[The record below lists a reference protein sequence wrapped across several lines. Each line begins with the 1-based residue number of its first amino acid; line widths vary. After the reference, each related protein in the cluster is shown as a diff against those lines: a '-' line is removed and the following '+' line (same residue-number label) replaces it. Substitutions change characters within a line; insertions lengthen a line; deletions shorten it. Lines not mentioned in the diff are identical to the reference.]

1 MSRTNDVIT
10 QSLIAKLPPGFALAK
25 RGGVIDAI
33 YSGFA
38 RSLSEGEE
46 AAERLVN
53 EIDPRAANYLLHDFE
68 RVLGAD
74 PCGRDFNVST
84 TAQRQR
90 RAHQRW
96 TATGGQS
103 IPYFIEI
110 ARNLGVDIRIEEFW
124 PSIAN
129 DMVAGTPLI
138 PEGEQFIWRVKL
150 KLAKPVFF
158 ISGSSEAWER
168 LYDFALSDV
177 ECVLRRLKPAHTTL
191 VFFYQEQKNGSD

>member
-1 MSRTNDVIT
+1 MSRTPADIR

-38 RSLSEGEE
+38 HSLSEGEE

-53 EIDPRAANYLLHDFE
+53 EIDPRAANYLLDDFE
-68 RVLGAD
+68 RVLSAD

-110 ARNLGVDIRIEEFW
+110 TRNLGVDIRIEEFW

-129 DMVAGTPLI
+129 DMVAGDYLV
-138 PEGEQFIWRVKL
+138 PEGDQFIWRVHL
-150 KLAKPVFF
+150 KLVDPVFF
-158 ISGSSEAWER
+158 IAGNAEAFER
-168 LYDFALSDV
+168 LYDFSINDV

-191 VFFYQEQKNGSD
+191 VFYYQEKING

>member
-1 MSRTNDVIT
+1 MSRTHATIK

-25 RGGVIDAI
+25 RDGVIDAI

-38 RSLSEGEE
+38 RSLAEGEE
-46 AAERLVN
+46 AAEMLVN
-53 EIDPRAANYLLHDFE
+53 EIDPRRANYLLADFE
-68 RVLGAD
+68 RVLAAD

-129 DMVAGTPLI
+129 DMEAGSPLI
-138 PEGEQFIWRVKL
+138 PEGEQFVWLVRL
-150 KLAKPVFF
+150 KLIDPVFF
-158 ISGSSEAWER
+158 IAGQNEAGER
-168 LYDFALSDV
+168 LYDFTINDV

-191 VFFYQEQKNGSD
+191 VFFYEEQKNG

>member
-1 MSRTNDVIT
+1 MSRTPADIR

-38 RSLSEGEE
+38 RSMAEGEE

-68 RVLGAD
+68 RVLGAA

-129 DMVAGTPLI
+129 DMVAGDYLV
-138 PEGEQFIWRVKL
+138 PEGDQFIWRVHL
-150 KLAKPVFF
+150 KLVDPVFF
-158 ISGSSEAWER
+158 IAGNAEAFER
-168 LYDFALSDV
+168 LYDFSINDV

-191 VFFYQEQKNGSD
+191 VFYYQEKING

>member
-1 MSRTNDVIT
+1 MSRTPDTIR

-25 RGGVIDAI
+25 RGGVIDVI
-33 YSGFA
+33 YGGYA
-38 RSLSEGEE
+38 CSLADGED
-46 AAERLVN
+46 AAEKLAA
-53 EIDPRAANYLLHDFE
+53 EIDPRRANYLLDDFE

-103 IPYFIEI
+103 IPYFVGI
-110 ARNLGVDIRIEEFW
+110 AHNLGVDIRIEEFW

-129 DMVAGTPLI
+129 DMVAGEELI
-138 PEGEQFIWRVKL
+138 PEGEQFVWRVKL
-150 KLAKPVFF
+150 KLVDPMFF
-158 ISGSSEAWER
+158 ISGASEAWER
-168 LYDFALSDV
+168 LYDFTINDV
-177 ECVLRRLKPAHTTL
+177 ECVLRRLKPVHTTL
-191 VFFYQEQKNGSD
+191 VFFYQEQENGSD